1 MANPDRKRRKPRK
14 GSLAIPE
21 GQGRTPERKRWRTLI
36 VFGLLALFTL
46 LAFANSLTNGFAF
59 DDESIIVQN
68 RVIKDL
74 AYLPVLF
81 TSDYWASTLGRG
93 FGGNIYR
100 PLVLLSFALN
110 YAVGGVNPFGYH
122 LINLLLHLA
131 VCLALYAVARQFG
144 LSWAAALAA
153 STLFAVHPLH
163 TEAVTGIV
171 GRAEVLM
178 ALGILLSVAWYVRA
192 GVSCRLDIRFVAA
205 SWTAFAAALLSKE
218 QAMMLPALLALADLS
233 LERTLKQGQAWTPVI
248 RTAWRRYLPYVL
260 ILGGYLGLRAA
271 VLTDPFSK
279 VSQRI
284 QFLDNPLAHVA
295 GDIRVLTALDVAG
308 RYLWLL
314 MWPVKLSADYSY
326 NAIPVA
332 TSLWDRGVLL
342 AGLAWVG
349 LLVMAVYGW
358 LRGIRPVVFGIGV
371 TLLTFLPASNFLLLI
386 GTIMGERLFYL
397 PSAGLCLLIGAA
409 WDWMAARS
417 RKLGGLR
424 WIEIA
429 WLGVFAL
436 VILLLTARTIQ
447 RNRDW
452 RNTETLMQSAA
463 QVVPGSA
470 KVQTLFSTFLIEAG
484 QIDEAIG
491 RLKEAVKLEPDYVF
505 ALLNLGRA
513 YAAKGNWLEAEA
525 VFKRALATSERLG
538 GPEHPAVADSLS
550 RLAALYASPVAR
562 VMLPNRIEQAE
573 SLLQRALAIRQKAL
587 GPEHPA
593 VAETLSDLAAL
604 YRSQGKYSQ
613 AEPLLQRALAIREKT
628 LGLSR
633 PTAARSLE

>member
-1 MANPDRKRRKPRK
+1 M
-14 GSLAIPE
+14 
-21 GQGRTPERKRWRTLI
+21 PERRRWPILI
-36 VFGLLALFTL
+36 AFGLLALFTL

-68 RVIKDL
+68 RVIKSL
-74 AYLPVLF
+74 THFPVLF
-81 TSDYWASTLGRG
+81 TSDYWASTLGPG

-110 YAVGGVNPFGYH
+110 YAVSGLNPFGYH

-131 VCLALYAVARQFG
+131 VCLALYALARQLG
-144 LSWAAALAA
+144 LSWAAALAT

-171 GRAEVLM
+171 GRAELLM
-178 ALGILLSVAWYVRA
+178 ALGILLAVAWYVRGGA
-192 GVSCRLDIRFVAA
+192 PDRLDVRFVLA
-205 SWTAFAAALLSKE
+205 SWAAFGAALLSKE

-233 LERTLKQGQAWTPVI
+233 LVRTVNEGQAWRHVI
-248 RTAWRRYLPYVL
+248 RTAWRRYLAYVL
-260 ILGGYLGLRAA
+260 ILGAYLGLRAA
-271 VLTDPFSK
+271 VLADPFSK
-279 VSQRI
+279 ASHRI
-284 QFLDNPLAHVA
+284 QFLDNPLAHVPW
-295 GDIRVLTALDVAG
+295 DFRMLTALDVAG

-314 MWPVKLSADYSY
+314 IWPVKLSPDYSY

-332 TSLWDRGVLL
+332 TSLWERGVLL
-342 AGLAWVG
+342 AGLAWGG

-358 LRGIRPVVFGIGV
+358 LRGIRPVVFGIGFTV
-371 TLLTFLPASNFLLLI
+371 LTFLPASNFLLPI

-397 PSAGLCLLIGAA
+397 PSAGLCLPIGAA
-409 WDWMAARS
+409 WDWMATRS
-417 RKLGGLR
+417 RKSGWLR
-424 WIEIA
+424 PIGIA
-429 WLGVFAL
+429 WLGIFGL

-463 QVVPGSA
+463 QVVPGSV
-470 KVQTLFSTFLIEAG
+470 KVQTAFSAFLIKAG
-484 QIDEAIG
+484 RTDEAIG
-491 RLKEAVKLEPDYVF
+491 RLKEAVRLEPNYVF

-513 YAAKGNWLEAEA
+513 YAAKGSWLEAEA
-525 VFKRALATSERLG
+525 VFNRALAISEKLG
-538 GPEHPAVADSLS
+538 GPEHPAVADSLNL
-550 RLAALYASPVAR
+550 LAALYASPVGR
-562 VMLPNRIEQAE
+562 VMLPGRIEQAE
-573 SLLQRALAIRQKAL
+573 PLFLRALAIREKAL

-613 AEPLLQRALAIREKT
+613 AEPLFLRALAIREKA
-628 LGLSR
+628 LGPGQ